1 MTTTWQFKVEPYL
14 GASVQASDHAVIY
27 NSAGLVAVGAEGAVV
42 HAVQDVAADLAGIR
56 QSEYLGRWGT
66 SPCFAVQLEEPEPP
80 LPATCRWWGMR
91 EAMAE
96 QNQENI
102 CLISMG
108 MQLLQWRVTVKYCAV
123 CATAL
128 VPQCGERAQRCPA
141 CAQLYY
147 PRINPA
153 VITAVFHQ
161 GKILLARNRNFGG
174 TMFSLIAGYVEAG
187 ENLEQAAVRE
197 LQEEVGI
204 LVSNLRYWGSQTW
217 PFHAALMFG
226 FTADYAGGELRPDGV
241 EIVEAGWFSPD
252 QMPELPRQG
261 SIARRMVDEYLS
273 RATGRSE

>member
-14 GASVQASDHAVIY
+14 AATVQPGDCAVVY
-27 NSAGLVAVGAEGAVV
+27 NAAGQVAVDADGAVV
-42 HAVQDVAADLAGIR
+42 HGLADVVADLADVR
-56 QSEYLGRWGT
+56 QSEYLGRWGE
-66 SPCFAVQLEEPEPP
+66 SPCFAVRLRDDEAP
-80 LPATCRWWGMR
+80 LPAACRWWGMR
-91 EAMAE
+91 EALAE

-108 MQLLQWRVTVKYCAV
+108 MQLLQWRATVKYCAV
-123 CATAL
+123 CAAVL

-187 ENLEQAAVRE
+187 ENLEQAAARE
-197 LQEEVGI
+197 LHEEVG
-204 LVSNLRYWGSQTW
+204 VRVCNLRYWGSQTW

-241 EIVEAGWFSPD
+241 EIVEAGWFSPG
-252 QMPELPRQG
+252 QMPELPRRG

-273 RATGRSE
+273 RFAGRSE